1 MQFHRYHFSISG
13 YLWICGL
20 RDFEQAVQC
29 EAEKAVPLQ
38 FDVIQKI
45 IELEDIE
52 IGEAKEPR
60 GYSISMD
67 GGVESIY

>member
-1 MQFHRYHFSISG
+1 M
-13 YLWICGL
+13 
-20 RDFEQAVQC
+20 
-29 EAEKAVPLQ
+29 PLQ

-45 IELEDIE
+45 IELEGIE

-67 GGVESIY
+67 GV